1 MKKFKRP
8 NHVTIP
14 LPHMNKGVMSNVMPP
29 AIIMNAGQPFVK
41 NQDFSINIIFLK
53 VIPKYYIDWSLKP

>member
-1 MKKFKRP
+1 
-8 NHVTIP
+8 
-14 LPHMNKGVMSNVMPP
+14 MNKGVMSNVMPP

-41 NQDFSINIIFLK
+41 DQDFSINIIFLK